1 MGPWRVMRKPRKC
14 REDAT
19 GNTVPNTEG
28 IFRLLQNSLAAS
40 GQKKRWVR
48 EKNERDQV
56 HRRGGRRNML
66 YCTQSKRQPQDKTQL
81 IPG

>member
-1 MGPWRVMRKPRKC
+1 MQ
-14 REDAT
+14 
-19 GNTVPNTEG
+19 EG
-28 IFRLLQNSLAAS
+28 TQFPTLRGFSDFYRIVLQLQAK
-40 GQKKRWVR
+40 KKRWVR